1 MSAVLL
7 LLRLCDLL
15 CFSCPS
21 MICLFS
27 CSTTSTTGSARP
39 LNRRCWDWS
48 CYSATT
54 RVQQRVRSLFFNLKL
69 LLETRNGGLSVVR
82 QLSSG

>member
-39 LNRRCWDWS
+39 LNRRCWDWF
-48 CYSATT
+48 CYSAT
-54 RVQQRVRSLFFNLKL
+54 RVQRRVFSNVFGVCSSSYFWKP
-69 LLETRNGGLSVVR
+69 ETEAFRLYAS
-82 QLSSG
+82 